1 MNKPT
6 LMAMA
11 TLFILVG
18 SAFALPIIQ
27 LANAQYGGGGP
38 SNPGSGNLTEQVL
51 LAKKKVQNAQQAGA
65 YGSGTPML
73 GANLNVT
80 VLFIGVLVVI
90 FGGVAAAFFIMS
102 RKGSKR
108 EATT

>member
-27 LANAQYGGGGP
+27 LANAQYGGGP

>member
-27 LANAQYGGGGP
+27 LANAQYGGGP
-38 SNPGSGNLTEQVL
+38 SNPGQGNLTEQVM

-73 GANLNVT
+73 GTNLNIT
-80 VLFIGVLVVI
+80 VVFIGILVVI